1 MSTPVRALLVLLLA
15 AAAPASAQRAPLPP
29 DSVAARVDRAF
40 ARWNTPESP
49 GCAVGV
55 ARNGRTVLERG
66 YGSANLEHGVPIT
79 PATVFEAGSV
89 TKQFVAAAVVLL
101 AQQGKLSLDDPIRKH
116 LPELPA
122 LGDSVTLRHILNHA
136 SGLRDQHVLFTLA
149 GRAPGSTVHT
159 VDEVVEL
166 ASRQRDLNF
175 RPGEEYLYSNTGWTL
190 LGVVVKRTSGQSL
203 AEFTRDHLFRPL
215 GMTHTQWRD
224 DHTRV
229 VRGRAYAYAGTRERG
244 FRNDMPFTNVHGSG
258 GLLTTVGDLL
268 LWNENFTHGR
278 VGGPALLRQLQ
289 TRGVLN
295 SGDTIAYALGLIVG
309 EYRGVPEVS
318 HGGATGGYRTFLA
331 RYPQQGLSVALL
343 CNLASITTSPLAHQ
357 VADVFLDGQVEAP
370 PPARAVTLSPE
381 QLASRVGLYRDPRTD
396 AVLRVFHREGKL
408 MLGFGDTG
416 TELVPLAPNR
426 FRVGSGSTELVWEA
440 SRAGEPARVR
450 QVVGGERPVVYTAIS
465 TVQPSPAHLAEYAGT
480 YRSEELDATYTV
492 SIEEGKLTLRRRPAA
507 PVTLQPTYR
516 DAFRAEDLGQLR
528 FTRDAAGRVDG
539 FNVNA
544 GRVRHLRFTRRP

>member
-1 MSTPVRALLVLLLA
+1 MRVLLALLLA
-15 AAAPASAQRAPLPP
+15 VAAPASAQRAPLPA
-29 DSVAARVDRAF
+29 DSMAARVDRIF

-55 ARNGRTVLERG
+55 ARNGQTVLERG
-66 YGSANLEHGVPIT
+66 YGTANLEHGVPIT

-89 TKQFVAAAVVLL
+89 TKQFVAAAVALL
-101 AQQGKLSLDDPIRKH
+101 AQQGKLSLDDPIQKH
-116 LPELPA
+116 IPELPA
-122 LGDSVTLRHILNHA
+122 FGDSITLRHILNHT
-136 SGLRDQHVLFTLA
+136 SGLRDQHTLFTIA

-159 VDEVVEL
+159 VDEVVDL

-224 DHTRV
+224 EHTRV

-258 GLLTTVGDLL
+258 GLLTTVGDLV

-295 SGDTIAYALGLIVG
+295 GGDTIAYALGLIVG

-343 CNLASITTSPLAHQ
+343 CNLASITTSSLAHQ
-357 VADVFLDGQVEAP
+357 VADVFLDGEVKAP
-370 PPARAVTLSPE
+370 PSVRAVTLSPE

-396 AVLRVFHREGKL
+396 AVLRVFHRDGKL

-440 SRAGEPARVR
+440 RRAGEPARVR
-450 QVVGGERPVVYTAIS
+450 QVIGGERPVTYTTVP
-465 TVQPSPAHLAEYAGT
+465 TVQPTPTQLAEYPGT
-480 YRSEELDATYTV
+480 YWSEELDATYTASV
-492 SIEEGKLTLRRRPAA
+492 EDGKLTLRRRPAG
-507 PVTLQPTYR
+507 PVTLEPTYR
-516 DAFRAEDLGQLR
+516 DAFRAGDLGQLR

-544 GRVRHLRFTRRP
+544 GRARHLRFTRRP